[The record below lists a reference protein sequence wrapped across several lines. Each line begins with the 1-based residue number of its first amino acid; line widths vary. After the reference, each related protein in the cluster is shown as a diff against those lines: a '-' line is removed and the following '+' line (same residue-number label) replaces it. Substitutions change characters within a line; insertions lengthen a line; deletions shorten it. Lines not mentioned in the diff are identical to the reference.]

1 MQDQWEKCVMS
12 GGDYV
17 EKTTLPT
24 NEQLDGRSVQHG
36 ANCVNLKR
44 FSLHEELFAS
54 LHHLFELAQINFAVS
69 VSVRHLEHLLNLSVS
84 EPLAQ
89 QLHRPLQVVE
99 IDELCS
105 NSPVTLSSSSDG
117 LKPKARIAF
126 SSSLMVMSP
135 LPSSSNRE
143 NASRSSS
150 ICSSDDVGVGHLLPL
165 LPLGCAGLRGVPGVE
180 LLAGAPGID
189 HVVTGRPQTAH
200 LVHPAGS
207 RHAGEAACGAYALG
221 VTAQGVVARPG
232 TLANIQ
238 VDDGQDR
245 IVWMAQ
251 QVASVL
257 LHHAGLSN
265 AGVAEVSMQAALESN
280 EHSDT
285 LLALASRRRPNTTVA
300 VVGSFSSSMPAAA
313 SSAAGKQPSQQKL
326 AEFADFQSLSVS
338 SNSEHRRRVCWP
350 VSAAAT
356 DSTRTVGVATTASTS
371 GVDDGAGAKVTLRDL
386 IIIRVAVGVSVVDI
400 RQAPVAVAEGRID
413 GPLGGVQLASVG
425 PRFASR
431 QLADTQ
437 PAVHSLLSLLHRRDC
452 LLVLSRAQVRQPP
465 VPAGPGAAM
474 PFEKFGHAQRAE
486 ICGAELLAKRVNR
499 RVRQSVALGAEHTL
513 DGAAAP
519 TCCIATNWPKASV
532 HGIGGTK
539 KTVEEISYCNS
550 RSSAKLVRSMDC
562 SCDED
567 DVATG
572 ALPPAMSSSQPQLVG
587 TDVNLANVSLN
598 ASMKPVL
605 QRFCDS
611 TSNPAEKARALELLT
626 ALELSSAIKA
636 EAQDGRPRATSGRSA
651 TPQSGCGAEEPATQD
666 GRRWRPRTAAPR
678 LLQQQRGS
686 ASDCDTSGIVS
697 GVAGDV
703 DMAERS
709 LSYVNSY
716 ETTHNYY
723 YQPPEPSP
731 SNALRP
737 ASSQIQRVVPPAKEL
752 APGNSFNDLFM
763 TTTYNREYFSKT
775 RLPPGRSCPER
786 AASARGVRNNNPHPN
801 QEFMMWRYRRPMTAT
816 EKIESTAA
824 RRHVGKNRSQSS
836 LMSPST
842 GLFEAN
848 AGQLTS
854 TTIYLGV
861 PTSFDVGQRAIS
873 LLGIDGR
880 AVVYDRSSTSRGAFG
895 KPPAAPAELAV
906 PLTRFGQQ
914 PARAAPGIIPAGGLS
929 GPTFGTRTRTTY
941 EAHICDPASGFM
953 RVADLR
959 QLSNVQNAQ
968 AVAQLLNSATGS
980 ERAALYKL
988 YKEMQS
994 RKLPVSIPMPVERR
1008 IRKE

>member
-1 MQDQWEKCVMS
+1 
-12 GGDYV
+12 
-17 EKTTLPT
+17 
-24 NEQLDGRSVQHG
+24 
-36 ANCVNLKR
+36 
-44 FSLHEELFAS
+44 
-54 LHHLFELAQINFAVS
+54 
-69 VSVRHLEHLLNLSVS
+69 
-84 EPLAQ
+84 
-89 QLHRPLQVVE
+89 
-99 IDELCS
+99 
-105 NSPVTLSSSSDG
+105 
-117 LKPKARIAF
+117 
-126 SSSLMVMSP
+126 
-135 LPSSSNRE
+135 
-143 NASRSSS
+143 
-150 ICSSDDVGVGHLLPL
+150 
-165 LPLGCAGLRGVPGVE
+165 
-180 LLAGAPGID
+180 
-189 HVVTGRPQTAH
+189 
-200 LVHPAGS
+200 
-207 RHAGEAACGAYALG
+207 
-221 VTAQGVVARPG
+221 
-232 TLANIQ
+232 
-238 VDDGQDR
+238 
-245 IVWMAQ
+245 
-251 QVASVL
+251 
-257 LHHAGLSN
+257 
-265 AGVAEVSMQAALESN
+265 
-280 EHSDT
+280 
-285 LLALASRRRPNTTVA
+285 
-300 VVGSFSSSMPAAA
+300 
-313 SSAAGKQPSQQKL
+313 
-326 AEFADFQSLSVS
+326 
-338 SNSEHRRRVCWP
+338 
-350 VSAAAT
+350 
-356 DSTRTVGVATTASTS
+356 
-371 GVDDGAGAKVTLRDL
+371 
-386 IIIRVAVGVSVVDI
+386 
-400 RQAPVAVAEGRID
+400 
-413 GPLGGVQLASVG
+413 
-425 PRFASR
+425 
-431 QLADTQ
+431 
-437 PAVHSLLSLLHRRDC
+437 
-452 LLVLSRAQVRQPP
+452 
-465 VPAGPGAAM
+465 
-474 PFEKFGHAQRAE
+474 
-486 ICGAELLAKRVNR
+486 
-499 RVRQSVALGAEHTL
+499 
-513 DGAAAP
+513 
-519 TCCIATNWPKASV
+519 
-532 HGIGGTK
+532 
-539 KTVEEISYCNS
+539 
-550 RSSAKLVRSMDC
+550 MDC

-824 RRHVGKNRSQSS
+824 AATSASEESQSPTEPLQEQKPKLTNES
-836 LMSPST
+836 FDRAVRGKCRST
-842 GLFEAN
+842 Y
-848 AGQLTS
+848 QHD
-854 TTIYLGV
+854 YLGV

-1008 IRKE
+1008 IRKERVGGKMQISKPPAYMSTWTGP